1 MFTNK
6 SIANKFI
13 APAKI
18 NLNLHI
24 TGKNDNGYH
33 LLDSLVCFT
42 EFGDELNITLR
53 NDNQF
58 NLSISGNYGDGLS
71 NTDNLI
77 IRGCELIG
85 KQFNDVCGADIELIK
100 NIPISSGIG
109 GGSSDCATTIKALL
123 QLWGKG
129 EPENISELLLSLG
142 ADVPVCYYGNSCN
155 MTGVGENITPINL
168 PEFYMIV
175 ANPNIE
181 VSTSDIF
188 KEFSK
193 KPRLSNAPSYET
205 ITDYN
210 SLVKFII
217 ESHNALQEPA
227 IKTAP
232 QILDLLQ
239 QLGNT
244 GSDVV
249 GMSGSGATCFA
260 LFENEQSAQVGL
272 EKIDNKY
279 FKVLT
284 KVKS

>member
-1 MFTNK
+1 MNRP
-6 SIANKFI
+6 IANKFI

-53 NDNQF
+53 NDDKF
-58 NLSISGNYGDGLS
+58 NLSITGIYGDGLS

-77 IRGCELIG
+77 IKACELIAG
-85 KQFNDVCGADIELIK
+85 QFDDVCGADIELTK
-100 NIPISSGIG
+100 NIPVASGIG

-123 QLWGKG
+123 QLWGKD
-129 EPENISELLLSLG
+129 EPDNINELLLSLG
-142 ADVPVCYYGNSCN
+142 ADVPVCYFGNSSI
-155 MTGVGENITPINL
+155 MRAVGENITPITL
-168 PEFYMIV
+168 PEFYMILV
-175 ANPNIE
+175 NPNVS
-181 VSTSDIF
+181 VSTAEIF
-188 KEFSK
+188 SEFSK
-193 KPRLSNAPSYET
+193 NPRFSNAPSYET

-217 ESHNALQEPA
+217 ESHNALQDPA
-227 IKTAP
+227 INTAP
-232 QILDLLQ
+232 KILDLLRE
-239 QLGNT
+239 LGNT

-260 LFENEQSAQVGL
+260 LFENEQSAEMGL
-272 EKIDNKY
+272 NKIDNKY